1 MLVPRREYEKKAKGA
16 DEGWPLMARA
26 IDNPLEKLPR
36 NRSCNWIA
44 VLANSVTVS
53 CEARRTASLLTRGMG
68 AAHSKMS
75 MTSLLDGGVGVDGRF
90 GSGRCAGRNLESDG
104 ELEQQADKLQLEG
117 EEAYQWMASLTGSLW
132 REEMGE
138 EGMTI
143 NADSSSS
150 FIRYVRTYVPYYNYA
165 MTIV

>member
-36 NRSCNWIA
+36 NRSCNGI

-53 CEARRTASLLTRGMG
+53 CEARRMASLLTRGMG
-68 AAHSKMS
+68 AAHSKVS
-75 MTSLLDGGVGVDGRF
+75 MTSLLGGGVGVDDRF

-143 NADSSSS
+143 NTDSSSS